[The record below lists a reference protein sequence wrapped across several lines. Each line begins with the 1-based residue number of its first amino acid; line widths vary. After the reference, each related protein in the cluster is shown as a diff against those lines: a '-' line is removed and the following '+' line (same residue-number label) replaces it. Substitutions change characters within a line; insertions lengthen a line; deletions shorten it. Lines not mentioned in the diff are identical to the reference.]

1 MAPTP
6 IQKKSTPSKKRLFEQ
21 GRETKKKSN
30 TKRSAKRS
38 NCEDSITVCPKSPN
52 LLDTPPPVKG
62 KEVKL
67 SPTGMI
73 VVPETEATTIRV
85 EGNDKRHTELVERL
99 MDDARKNSELIEKL
113 KEHLETAITYST
125 ACTKKLEKM
134 YEEIATDEEVDA
146 FGSQL
151 HQKLSDVSKVV
162 KKGVKLQHV
171 SEIRIISEE

>member
-6 IQKKSTPSKKRLFEQ
+6 NEKKSTPSKKRLFAQ
-21 GRETKKKSN
+21 GGGTKHKSN

-38 NCEDSITVCPKSPN
+38 TCEDSITVCPKSPN
-52 LLDTPPPVKG
+52 LLDTPPRVKG

-73 VVPETEATTIRV
+73 VVQETEASTIRV
-85 EGNDKRHTELVERL
+85 EGSDKGHAELVDRL
-99 MDDARKNSELIEKL
+99 RDDLRKNSELVEKL
-113 KEHLETAITYST
+113 KDHLETAITYST

-134 YEEIATDEEVDA
+134 YKEIATDEEVDA
-146 FGSQL
+146 FGSKL